1 MKKLSLLLAALCL
14 LTACTAQMVDLTG
27 TDGEAPL
34 ERPETEE
41 FFYTVDMVVWED
53 SAQADDGT
61 PLAEYSYQLP
71 EMTARRADGTA
82 VLEAR
87 TEGEARALETAG
99 LFNGKFEDWAG
110 DNDFKMVVEAAK
122 ENLEWRRTEGLDP
135 GGTYALGLTSSVYQT
150 DHLVSVSA
158 DYYSYTGGAHP
169 NMVCLGWNF
178 DLASGTFF
186 DVSILAEDSAAFLAE
201 VQEEIIRQ
209 ARAVAA
215 ENNKR
220 PEEFFWAEYESII
233 AGWSSYAVSFDDT
246 GMTVAFSPYE
256 LACYAA
262 GPQVFHLSYDWLRPR
277 LSSYGCE
284 VVGLAAEECGQQS

>member
-1 MKKLSLLLAALCL
+1 MKKLSLLLATLCL

-27 TDGEAPL
+27 TDEEPPP
-34 ERPETEE
+34 EKPETEE
-41 FFYTVDMVVWED
+41 FFFTVDMVVWGD

-87 TEGEARALETAG
+87 TESEAHAHETAG
-99 LFNGKFEDWAG
+99 VFNGKFKDWAS
-110 DNDFKMVVEAAK
+110 DNDFKEVVEAA
-122 ENLEWRRTEGLDP
+122 ESDLEWRRAEGLDP

-169 NMVCLGWNF
+169 NTVCLGWNF
-178 DLASGTFF
+178 DLASGAFF
-186 DVSILAEDSAAFLAE
+186 DVSILAEDSASFLTE

-215 ENNKR
+215 ENGQK

-233 AGWSSYAVSFDDT
+233 AGWSNYAVSFDDT

-262 GPQVFHLSYDWLRPR
+262 GPQVFHLPYDWLRPR

-284 VVGLAAEECGQQS
+284 VVGLPAEETGRES